1 MLDSMVTCSYLAS
14 VQNCWPV
21 AVQVSTE
28 VVTRITCVTQ
38 TQLQQSCLCPS
49 FEKAGAQEED
59 KIIVHCSTFTCIPKG
74 ARPCKKNQ
82 NLRVVSV
89 AGLSPLD
96 QGQDPGPEVQGA
108 AEAIAEAA
116 AGLVA
121 EMTETG
127 IEDAILAETMADQA
141 SHLNSAPCKCLCLA
155 LKPGCLLSHV
165 LLHTPV
171 CHVSR
176 EAL

>member
-1 MLDSMVTCSYLAS
+1 MLS
-14 VQNCWPV
+14 
-21 AVQVSTE
+21 
-28 VVTRITCVTQ
+28 
-38 TQLQQSCLCPS
+38 
-49 FEKAGAQEED
+49 
-59 KIIVHCSTFTCIPKG
+59 
-74 ARPCKKNQ
+74 

-108 AEAIAEAA
+108 AEATAEAA

-121 EMTETG
+121 EMIETG

-141 SHLNSAPCKCLCLA
+141 SHLNSAPCKCLCLT
-155 LKPGCLLSHV
+155 LKPGCLLSRV
-165 LLHTPV
+165 SLHTPV

>member
-1 MLDSMVTCSYLAS
+1 M
-14 VQNCWPV
+14 
-21 AVQVSTE
+21 
-28 VVTRITCVTQ
+28 
-38 TQLQQSCLCPS
+38 
-49 FEKAGAQEED
+49 F
-59 KIIVHCSTFTCIPKG
+59 
-74 ARPCKKNQ
+74 
-82 NLRVVSV
+82 

-121 EMTETG
+121 ETTETG

-141 SHLNSAPCKCLCLA
+141 SHLNSAPRKCLCLA

-165 LLHTPV
+165 LLHTQTYYA
-171 CHVSR
+171 SR
-176 EAL
+176 EALLNNIAFYCRKSVGPQLL

>member
-1 MLDSMVTCSYLAS
+1 MLS
-14 VQNCWPV
+14 
-21 AVQVSTE
+21 
-28 VVTRITCVTQ
+28 
-38 TQLQQSCLCPS
+38 
-49 FEKAGAQEED
+49 
-59 KIIVHCSTFTCIPKG
+59 
-74 ARPCKKNQ
+74 

-108 AEAIAEAA
+108 AEATAEAA

-127 IEDAILAETMADQA
+127 IEDAILAETTADQA
-141 SHLNSAPCKCLCLA
+141 SHQFDSLQMLVSGS

-165 LLHTPV
+165 LLHTPRCNV
-171 CHVSR
+171 LR
-176 EAL
+176 EVL